1 MGDLVKSTLGPKGM
15 DKILQSISGRSGGSE
30 TIVTNDGATIL
41 KSIILDNP
49 AAKVLVNLSK
59 VQDDEVGDGTTSV
72 CVLAAELLREAERLV
87 EQNRLHPQL
96 IIEGY
101 REAARVARAALEASA
116 HDNSQNPEAFRQDLL
131 NIART
136 TLSSKILAADKEHF
150 AKLAVDA
157 VLRLQGST
165 NLDHIQVIKKT
176 GGRLIDSFLDE
187 GFILDKRPNPL
198 SPVRLG
204 PCRILLANTSM
215 DTDKVKI
222 FGSRIRATSTDQLSD
237 MERAERAKIR
247 EKVESIKAH
256 GINCFVNRQLIYDWP
271 EQLFAD
277 AGIMA
282 IEHADFDGIERLALV
297 TGKRKGKGKKGIS
310 SFTLSFTL
318 GGQIASTFDNPGGV
332 LLGECEAIE
341 QIMIGE
347 DRLIK
352 FSGVKSGAACSVV
365 LRGGSQQLLEE
376 AERSLHDAFCVLS
389 QTVKEP
395 RTVLGGGCA
404 EMLMSRAVDDLVT
417 KTAGKKA
424 LAVEGFA
431 RALRALP
438 TTLADNGG
446 FDSSDLIAQL
456 RTLHALAPV
465 NTSCTMG
472 LDMYRGE
479 VADVA
484 KLGITE
490 SLKLKRQV
498 LMSAAE
504 AAEMIIRVDD
514 IIRCAP
520 RERTRE

>member
-1 MGDLVKSTLGPKGM
+1 MT
-15 DKILQSISGRSGGSE
+15 
-30 TIVTNDGATIL
+30 
-41 KSIILDNP
+41 
-49 AAKVLVNLSK
+49 
-59 VQDDEVGDGTTSV
+59 
-72 CVLAAELLREAERLV
+72 
-87 EQNRLHPQL
+87 
-96 IIEGY
+96 
-101 REAARVARAALEASA
+101 
-116 HDNSQNPEAFRQDLL
+116 
-131 NIART
+131 
-136 TLSSKILAADKEHF
+136 
-150 AKLAVDA
+150 
-157 VLRLQGST
+157 
-165 NLDHIQVIKKT
+165 
-176 GGRLIDSFLDE
+176 
-187 GFILDKRPNPL
+187 
-198 SPVRLG
+198 
-204 PCRILLANTSM
+204 
-215 DTDKVKI
+215 
-222 FGSRIRATSTDQLSD
+222 
-237 MERAERAKIR
+237 
-247 EKVESIKAH
+247 
-256 GINCFVNRQLIYDWP
+256 
-271 EQLFAD
+271 
-277 AGIMA
+277 
-282 IEHADFDGIERLALV
+282 
-297 TGKRKGKGKKGIS
+297 
-310 SFTLSFTL
+310 
-318 GGQIASTFDNPGGV
+318 GGQIASTFDNPTGV
-332 LLGECEAIE
+332 VLGECEAIE

-352 FSGVKSGAACSVV
+352 FSGCKSGAACSVV

-404 EMLMSRAVDDLVT
+404 EMLMSRAVDDLIT

>member
-1 MGDLVKSTLGPKGM
+1 
-15 DKILQSISGRSGGSE
+15 
-30 TIVTNDGATIL
+30 
-41 KSIILDNP
+41 
-49 AAKVLVNLSK
+49 
-59 VQDDEVGDGTTSV
+59 
-72 CVLAAELLREAERLV
+72 
-87 EQNRLHPQL
+87 
-96 IIEGY
+96 
-101 REAARVARAALEASA
+101 
-116 HDNSQNPEAFRQDLL
+116 
-131 NIART
+131 
-136 TLSSKILAADKEHF
+136 
-150 AKLAVDA
+150 
-157 VLRLQGST
+157 
-165 NLDHIQVIKKT
+165 
-176 GGRLIDSFLDE
+176 
-187 GFILDKRPNPL
+187 
-198 SPVRLG
+198 
-204 PCRILLANTSM
+204 
-215 DTDKVKI
+215 
-222 FGSRIRATSTDQLSD
+222 
-237 MERAERAKIR
+237 
-247 EKVESIKAH
+247 
-256 GINCFVNRQLIYDWP
+256 
-271 EQLFAD
+271 
-277 AGIMA
+277 
-282 IEHADFDGIERLALV
+282 
-297 TGKRKGKGKKGIS
+297 
-310 SFTLSFTL
+310 
-318 GGQIASTFDNPGGV
+318 
-332 LLGECEAIE
+332 
-341 QIMIGE
+341 MIGE

-424 LAVEGFA
+424 LAIEGFA

-446 FDSSDLIAQL
+446 YDSSDLIAQL

-465 NTSCTMG
+465 NSYSTMG

-479 VADVA
+479 VADVE
-484 KLGITE
+484 KLGIVE

>member
-1 MGDLVKSTLGPKGM
+1 MTF
-15 DKILQSISGRSGGSE
+15 
-30 TIVTNDGATIL
+30 IV
-41 KSIILDNP
+41 
-49 AAKVLVNLSK
+49 
-59 VQDDEVGDGTTSV
+59 
-72 CVLAAELLREAERLV
+72 
-87 EQNRLHPQL
+87 
-96 IIEGY
+96 
-101 REAARVARAALEASA
+101 
-116 HDNSQNPEAFRQDLL
+116 
-131 NIART
+131 
-136 TLSSKILAADKEHF
+136 
-150 AKLAVDA
+150 
-157 VLRLQGST
+157 
-165 NLDHIQVIKKT
+165 
-176 GGRLIDSFLDE
+176 
-187 GFILDKRPNPL
+187 
-198 SPVRLG
+198 
-204 PCRILLANTSM
+204 
-215 DTDKVKI
+215 
-222 FGSRIRATSTDQLSD
+222 
-237 MERAERAKIR
+237 
-247 EKVESIKAH
+247 
-256 GINCFVNRQLIYDWP
+256 
-271 EQLFAD
+271 
-277 AGIMA
+277 
-282 IEHADFDGIERLALV
+282 
-297 TGKRKGKGKKGIS
+297 
-310 SFTLSFTL
+310 
-318 GGQIASTFDNPGGV
+318 GGQIASTFDNPNGV
-332 LLGECEAIE
+332 VLGECEAIE

-352 FSGVKSGAACSVV
+352 FSGVKNGAACSVV

-395 RTVLGGGCA
+395 RTILGGGCA

-417 KTAGKKA
+417 KTSGKKA

-456 RTLHALAPV
+456 RTLHALTPV

-472 LDMYRGE
+472 LDMYRGK